1 MCVANSARS
10 QMAEGIAKTLYP
22 NIEFQSAGSMPSRV
36 NPFAIEVMKEIH
48 IDISDHYSKSF
59 ENLDEDF
66 INNLDYVIPLCKE
79 EVCPIL
85 NSDAII
91 LPLPFEDPA
100 SDKMLKKL
108 LKDKKEVKQTHQGPA
123 TISGLQL
130 NLPSLSIQ
138 TSDEVVSSA
147 PPKFIVIFGN
157 NTLSDLE
164 TTHCLL

>member
-10 QMAEGIAKTLYP
+10 QMAEGIARALFP

-79 EVCPIL
+79 EVCPLL
-85 NSDAII
+85 NSDAIVI
-91 LPLPFEDPA
+91 PMPLEDPA
-100 SDKMLKKL
+100 SENFSDNKLNKFREVRDLIKYKLKE
-108 LKDKKEVKQTHQGPA
+108 LKT
-123 TISGLQL
+123 
-130 NLPSLSIQ
+130 N
-138 TSDEVVSSA
+138 
-147 PPKFIVIFGN
+147 FG
-157 NTLSDLE
+157 D
-164 TTHCLL
+164 

>member
-1 MCVANSARS
+1 MKKVLFMCVANSARS

-22 NIEFQSAGSMPSRV
+22 NIKFQSAGSMPSRV

-100 SDKMLKKL
+100 SDNSLNKFREVRDLI
-108 LKDKKEVKQTHQGPA
+108 KDKLEELK
-123 TISGLQL
+123 
-130 NLPSLSIQ
+130 
-138 TSDEVVSSA
+138 
-147 PPKFIVIFGN
+147 
-157 NTLSDLE
+157 NTL
-164 TTHCLL
+164 